1 MTHTLEQVIDLVKN
15 NFGFEPEIKYEN
27 DVLSIRVGGVDNVS
41 LAKYI
46 REKIN
51 YLKITVHEREGY
63 KFSDMEWIKIEEQDK
78 EHSQVV
84 YTNGRNVVFY

>member
-1 MTHTLEQVIDLVKN
+1 MPYTLDQAIQLVKN
-15 NFGFEPEIKYEN
+15 NFGFEPEVKYEKN
-27 DVLSIRVGGVDNVS
+27 VLFIRVGGTDNVS

-51 YLKITVHEREGY
+51 YLKITVQEREGY
-63 KFSDMEWIKIEEQDK
+63 KFSDSEWIKIEKQEN